1 MHQTVFGY
9 SATQTRTPPEEPVH
23 RKPFKL
29 NTGIMSSKMPG
40 SVFGEFLNEG
50 TLPLVSLNDVPLFMR
65 VSADQESARLLMETR
80 VIQNL
85 IYSYFKIVKKT
96 ISDMVPK
103 TIMAFLI
110 NESRKMAQSELVTQ
124 IYKAGNL
131 EGLLVEDPLVVQQ
144 REQCR
149 KVIEALKAA

>member
-1 MHQTVFGY
+1 
-9 SATQTRTPPEEPVH
+9 
-23 RKPFKL
+23 
-29 NTGIMSSKMPG
+29 
-40 SVFGEFLNEG
+40 
-50 TLPLVSLNDVPLFMR
+50 
-65 VSADQESARLLMETR
+65 
-80 VIQNL
+80 
-85 IYSYFKIVKKT
+85 
-96 ISDMVPK
+96 MVPK

-149 KVIEALKAA
+149 KVIEALKAAQKLLREVNQFDI

>member
-1 MHQTVFGY
+1 
-9 SATQTRTPPEEPVH
+9 
-23 RKPFKL
+23 
-29 NTGIMSSKMPG
+29 
-40 SVFGEFLNEG
+40 
-50 TLPLVSLNDVPLFMR
+50 MR

-110 NESRKMAQSELVTQ
+110 NESRKMAQSELVT
-124 IYKAGNL
+124 
-131 EGLLVEDPLVVQQ
+131 
-144 REQCR
+144 
-149 KVIEALKAA
+149 